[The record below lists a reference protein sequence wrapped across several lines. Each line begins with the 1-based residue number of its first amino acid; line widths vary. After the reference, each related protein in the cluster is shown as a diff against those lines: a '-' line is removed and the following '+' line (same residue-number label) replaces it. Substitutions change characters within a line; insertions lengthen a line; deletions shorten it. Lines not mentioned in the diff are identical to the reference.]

1 MNKLVQ
7 GPVISQKT
15 IVWPVCRLL
24 IVHSLYGGLTW
35 AVMDVTSRNRKNRII
50 REYTML
56 QIVKQIKLSAIKDV
70 VVVFKDDTKTR
81 ANLACG
87 CLFSNFT
94 VMSMLNC

>member
-1 MNKLVQ
+1 MVGTVTVVLCSGESDRLQ
-7 GPVISQKT
+7 TRRTDSQL
-15 IVWPVCRLL
+15 PLL
-24 IVHSLYGGLTW
+24 QLAGVPTPLLLLS
-35 AVMDVTSRNRKNRII
+35 S
-50 REYTML
+50 TMYKIDYFDCL
-56 QIVKQIKLSAIKDV
+56 LQIKLSAIKDV